1 MDKQKIPLWFE
12 KSKNKMKG
20 MFKRKSED
28 VEIPLKQEIE
38 IEVQDAGGFITA
50 VVRLGEYRKDQVKI
64 KATSRTLEISAQ
76 KEGEAVQ
83 QKDGYYKEEMTGAA
97 EKKVVTLPAEIDPN
111 SVKAK
116 FDNGVANIVMQKKT
130 KKTARW

>member
-1 MDKQKIPLWFE
+1 MDKQRIPLWFE

-20 MFKRKSED
+20 MFKKQEPL
-28 VEIPLKQEIE
+28 EIPLKQEIE
-38 IEVQDAGGFITA
+38 IELQDAGGFITA
-50 VVRLGEYRKDQVKI
+50 IVKLGEYRKDQVKI
-64 KATSRTLEISAQ
+64 KATSRSLEISGQ

-97 EKKVVTLPAEIDPN
+97 ERKVVSLPAEIDPN

-116 FDNGVANIVMQKKT
+116 FDNGVANIVMQKKA